1 MWGQKGGK
9 QDSCERKGTW
19 RETEQTGHSKDF
31 CVLPIA
37 NKPESIFIRK
47 KKAKE
52 RKKKNNVALLYRK
65 QFLGY

>member
-1 MWGQKGGK
+1 VWGQKGGK

-37 NKPESIFIRK
+37 NKPESTFIRK
-47 KKAKE
+47 KKSQ
-52 RKKKNNVALLYRK
+52 RKKEKE
-65 QFLGY
+65 